1 MKAILTLFLTLVLA
15 PGQDFPTPYN
25 SEKDQ
30 SANPPPPQ
38 EAAAS
43 FQLPEGF
50 QTTVFAAEPD
60 IQNPIAMA
68 WDHKGRMWVAENY
81 TYAESSKRFDLTLR
95 DRIIILQ
102 DKDHDGKAE
111 IRKVFADDLQRLTS
125 VETGRGG
132 LWAMC
137 PPQLLFIPDENGD
150 DIPDSQPQVVL
161 DGFTVAQNNY
171 HNLANGLRFGPD
183 GWLYGRC
190 GGSCPGKVGQPGTAE
205 DQRVPIEGGIWRFH
219 PTRKTF
225 EVLCHGTTNPWGHDW
240 DEHGELFFINT
251 VNGHLWHM
259 IPGAHYDRPFAPS
272 PNKLVFEPIQRHAD
286 HWHFDRSGSWTASRD
301 GKANDHGGGH
311 AHIGM
316 CLYQGGHLPDY
327 WNGKLLTWNQHGRR
341 INVEKLER
349 EGSGYVGKHE
359 PDAFLS
365 GDPWFRGLD
374 IRTGPEGALY
384 ALDWS
389 DTGECHDHTG
399 VHRTSGRIYRFSHG
413 TPPKPDLR
421 LLPSQGVMILH
432 KRSRPNMDPENLIQI
447 LNHPNSW
454 YLNEALKGVYPSFE
468 IVNTARKT
476 LASGEAVH
484 KLRAFRFLTQI
495 STLNQVRLS
504 SPNRRIFLAAQRLE
518 SLIQSATNPLITSP
532 NEHLRAA
539 YIRQLTDH
547 LPIDHVYGLH
557 PQHNPASNRE
567 LLNPL
572 VTLANNDTSALVRL
586 TLASTIQRLPLKDRP
601 ALAATLAS
609 RDDANDHNLPK
620 LIWFGIAPL
629 LKDHPE
635 DLIKVAQATTWP
647 DLLRYISRA
656 MASQP
661 EALIDLAIGHP
672 NKAPHIL
679 TGLSEGFKGWRKAP
693 LPKSWT
699 LAVETLSATH
709 PKLIRDLS
717 VLFGD
722 GRAMAELKEI
732 AFDDTAGFADRETA
746 LQGLIEAHP
755 DDLRRICKELL
766 KVRYLN
772 KTAIRGL
779 ATFDDP
785 AIATLLL
792 KKYSGLRPD
801 EKRTLIEVLVARPLW
816 ADSLLTEIKN
826 EKIPRIDLTPFHA
839 RQVLALKD
847 EKLSARLQEIW
858 GDLRQTDEAKKQR
871 IADLHLALPDDVRAQ
886 ADLSSG
892 RLHFQTLC
900 SSCHLLYG
908 EGDKLGPDLT
918 GSGRSDLG
926 YLLENIVDPSAI
938 VPAEYRMTV
947 LKLKDGRSLAGVIAS
962 QSDRTL
968 TLRSLAEEATLE
980 KSQVAE
986 TQTLP
991 NSIMPEGLLNAL
1003 TPAQTRD
1010 LIAYLMHP
1018 TQVPLKK

>member
-1 MKAILTLFLTLVLA
+1 MKAILTLFLTLILA
-15 PGQDFPTPYN
+15 QAQDFPTPYN

-30 SANPPPPQ
+30 SANPPSPQ

-43 FQLPEGF
+43 FQLPDGF

-60 IQNPIAMA
+60 VQNPIAMA

-81 TYAESSKRFDLTLR
+81 TYAGTSKRFDLSLR

-102 DKDHDGKAE
+102 DNDHDGKAE
-111 IRKVFADDLQRLTS
+111 TRKIFTDDLQMLTS

-132 LWAMC
+132 IWAMC

-190 GGSCPGKVGQPGTAE
+190 GGSCPGKIGQPGTAD

-272 PNKLVFEPIQRHAD
+272 PNKLVFEPIQMHAD
-286 HWHFDRSGSWTASRD
+286 HWHFDRSGTWSWQQSRD

-316 CLYQGGHLPDY
+316 CLYQGGHLPNY

-341 INVEKLER
+341 LNVERLER
-349 EGSGYVGKHE
+349 QGSGYLGKHE

-365 GDPWFRGLD
+365 GDQWFRGLD

-389 DTGECHDHTG
+389 DTGECHDYTG

-413 TPPKPDLR
+413 TPPKPDLD
-421 LLPSQGVMILH
+421 LLQNIDAEKLT
-432 KRSRPNMDPENLIQI
+432 KIIE
-447 LNHPNSW
+447 HPNVW
-454 YLNEALKGVYPSFE
+454 YERQ
-468 IVNTARKT
+468 ARRIIMPNPDLIAAANQLLESKDT
-476 LASGEAVH
+476 ITR
-484 KLRAFRFLTQI
+484 LRALW
-495 STLNQVRLS
+495 SLHAMD
-504 SPNRRIFLAAQRLE
+504 AAQPEKLLNDPDEHIRSWTIRL
-518 SLIQSATNPLITSP
+518 
-532 NEHLRAA
+532 
-539 YIRQLTDH
+539 LTDH
-547 LPIDHVYGLH
+547 LPIDHVFGLH
-557 PQHNPASNRE
+557 PQHQAHANFTP
-567 LLNPL
+567 LLRSL
-572 VTLANNDTSALVRL
+572 GKSDTSSLVRL
-586 TLASTIQRLPLKDRP
+586 TLASTIQRLPLIDRGLL
-601 ALAATLAS
+601 ALDLTA
-609 RDDANDHNLPK
+609 RDDAADHNLPK
-620 LIWFGIAPL
+620 LLWFTITPYLNSYPEGLVTIASS
-629 LKDHPE
+629 
-635 DLIKVAQATTWP
+635 TNWP

-661 EALIDLAIGHP
+661 EALIDLAIKHP
-672 NKAPHIL
+672 DKAPHIL

-693 LPKSWT
+693 LPKNWT
-699 LAVETLSATH
+699 QAVETLSAAN

-717 VLFGD
+717 ALFGD
-722 GRAMAELKEI
+722 GRAIDSLKKI
-732 AFDDTAGFADRETA
+732 AFDDNAGFADRQTA
-746 LQGLIEAHP
+746 LQGLIDARP
-755 DDLRRICKELL
+755 DDLRSICEELL
-766 KVRYLN
+766 DVRYLN

-801 EKRTLIEVLVARPLW
+801 EKRTIIDVLVARPTW
-816 ADSLLTEIKN
+816 ANALLTEIKSQ
-826 EKIPRIDLTPFHA
+826 KIPRTDLTPFHA
-839 RQVLALKD
+839 RQVLALND
-847 EKLSARLQEIW
+847 ETLTAYLKEIW
-858 GDLRQTDEAKKQR
+858 GNLRQTDEAKKQR
-871 IADLHLALPDDVRAQ
+871 IDQLHKSLAADVRAQ
-886 ADLSSG
+886 ADLSAG
-892 RLHFQTLC
+892 RLHFQNLC

-908 EGDKLGPDLT
+908 EGGKLGPDLT

-962 QSDRTL
+962 QSDHTL

-1003 TPAQTRD
+1003 TPEQTRD

-1018 TQVPLKK
+1018 QQVPLKK